1 LEDEMLDVLVVG
13 AGPVG
18 CKVGELLAKENFE
31 VLIVEEHA
39 EVGRPVQC
47 AGLVSRRIFDLSDVS
62 EDVVVNTVEK
72 ARFYAPKSCME
83 LKSREK
89 VYVIDRERFDKELAR
104 KAEASGVKIKKSTKF
119 LGYKKGRDSLGAK
132 TDRGILHTKL
142 LVGADGPNSS
152 VARAAGIELP
162 KNVLTGVQTTVKS
175 SFDSDSVELWFG
187 SRISPDF
194 FAWVIP
200 ENEKWGRIGL
210 AASKNTVS
218 LFRNFIVSRVK
229 RMKKSRDNIAGVIRY
244 GLIDRSVSD
253 GVILVGDAASQVKPF
268 SGGGL
273 IYGLIGAKFAAE
285 ACKKSLEEEEY
296 DREFLEENYDDVWK
310 EKLAWPIRK
319 GLMMSKLIHSLS
331 DDQLSFLFS
340 SLQKGRLTKLLEF
353 TDMDLL

>member
-39 EVGRPVQC
+39 KVGRPVQC
-47 AGLVSRRIFDLSDVS
+47 AGLVSHRIFELSGVS
-62 EDVVVNTVEK
+62 EDFIVNTVEK
-72 ARFYAPKSCME
+72 ARFYAPGSCME

-89 VYVIDRERFDKELAR
+89 VYVIDREKFDKESAKR
-104 KAEASGVKIKKSTKF
+104 AEASGAKIKKNTKF
-119 LGYKKGRDSLGAK
+119 LSYKKKRDSLGVK
-132 TDRGILHTKL
+132 TDKGIFHTKL

-152 VARAAGIELP
+152 VARAAGIKLP

-175 SFDSDSVELWFG
+175 SFNPDSVELWFG
-187 SRISPDF
+187 SKVSPDF
-194 FAWVIP
+194 FGWVIP

-210 AASKNTVS
+210 AASRNTVN
-218 LFRNFIVSRVK
+218 LFRNFIVSRLE
-229 RMKKSRDNIAGVIRY
+229 RMEKSKDNIAGVIRY
-244 GLIDRSVSD
+244 GLIESSVSD
-253 GVILVGDAASQVKPF
+253 RVILVGDAASQVKPF

-273 IYGLIGAKFAAE
+273 IYGLIGAEFATK
-285 ACKKSLEEEEY
+285 ACKKSLEEERY
-296 DREFLEENYDDVWK
+296 DHEFLKENYDDVWK

-319 GLMMSKLIHSLS
+319 GLIMSKLIHSFS
-331 DDQLSFLFS
+331 DDQLSFFFS
-340 SLQKGRLTKLLEF
+340 LLQKGRLTKLLEF